1 MTCGLNEVI
10 VTSRQVVRM
19 NIMEDFTKTIVNFP
33 KFQTLHGMSD
43 DTKLMYKYC
52 VAVETG
58 LYDGFVYMSGGL
70 NYNSHV
76 AECLERMV
84 YFIIN
89 VYYKV
94 SNLIPIHSKETGKRT
109 QTSTK

>member
-1 MTCGLNEVI
+1 
-10 VTSRQVVRM
+10 
-19 NIMEDFTKTIVNFP
+19 
-33 KFQTLHGMSD
+33 MSD
-43 DTKLMYKYC
+43 DAKLMYKYC

-58 LYDGFVYMSGGL
+58 YYDDFVFLKISNCSTARWITFATRIIRVYMSGGL

-84 YFIIN
+84 SFIVN

-94 SNLIPIHSKETGKRT
+94 GKLLVLGNRYLPLA
-109 QTSTK
+109 TS